1 MEPSKATTSETAPKG
16 EELRALVSKA
26 SEVIAHYWPM
36 RGFVH
41 HNPLHNLASLNPL
54 RFRHVFDSARIDFW
68 GFEMDSHD
76 LPTISTSTTL
86 DFPCKTQCFQ
96 KFRF

>member
-41 HNPLHNLASLNPL
+41 HNPLHNLEHMHFQDAVSLAQ
-54 RFRHVFDSARIDFW
+54 RF
-68 GFEMDSHD
+68 
-76 LPTISTSTTL
+76 T
-86 DFPCKTQCFQ
+86 
-96 KFRF
+96 